1 MNYIRFHHIGLVIL
15 CGIFNSILLSCS
27 KDDGPKL
34 PGPATLQ
41 LPANLENCV
50 GGNSLS
56 SSKAEVTF
64 SWSVAPNTDSYIL
77 NVSNL
82 VTGEDSFKR
91 NIVETTTTYSLAK
104 GYPYKWFITSTS
116 ETLADV
122 AFSPEFMFFLA
133 SDGDRNS
140 PPFPAVATSPPPGST
155 IEIIDNS
162 EVLLSWKGADPEND
176 ILNYD
181 LYIDNVDGLQT
192 PLPTDQQNL
201 TESEFSLQLNANKVY
216 FWSVL
221 TTDSFG
227 NTSKGQ
233 VYSFKTK

>member
-1 MNYIRFHHIGLVIL
+1 MNNINFRQLGLIAL
-15 CGIFNSILLSCS
+15 CGIFVSILFSCS

-34 PGPATLQ
+34 PEPATLQ
-41 LPANLENCV
+41 SPANLENCI
-50 GGNSLS
+50 GGTSLS
-56 SSKAEVTF
+56 SSQAEVTF

-77 NVSNL
+77 NVMNL
-82 VTGEDSFKR
+82 ATGEDSFKR
-91 NIVETTTTYSLAK
+91 NIVETTTTFSLAK

-140 PPFPAVATSPPPGST
+140 PPFPAVVSSPAPGST
-155 IEIIDNS
+155 VEITDDS
-162 EVLLSWKGADPEND
+162 EVLISWVGADPED
-176 ILNYD
+176 DTLIYD
-181 LYIDNVDGLQT
+181 LYIDYIDGLQS
-192 PLPTDQQNL
+192 PIPANQQNL
-201 TESEFSLQLNANKVY
+201 TESEFSLQLNADTVY

-227 NTSKGQ
+227 NFSKSQ